1 MANGRANRG
10 ARLGAGAAWAE
21 ARALGGKARF
31 PCGFER
37 QVAPRLARAVDYG
50 GNAQGPVLRRRGR
63 VGNPPPPNRRGR
75 ASQGKGL
82 RQPQA
87 LRTGA
92 GFHPLTPGGPF
103 PLMVLRAPS
112 DREALGRPGM
122 PQQALASAD
131 WADIAPAG
139 GVVKALWQREPMP
152 LEATPG
158 ERVPSIQ
165 RSPHRVQSLVTA
177 TRPLTVHVAVPPSAY
192 PLAFPGAWAVR
203 PSLRLPAYGGPL
215 LPLGRWRVQGG
226 ERGEEVTPFLG
237 VVCRCTEARTVCR
250 ETSGCHLEHA
260 KQCPAFL
267 RARLGP
273 SRYPTSACAPSR
285 RFRSAFVSLSLCHGA
300 RRASRGG
307 PSYRLSRPL
316 HDFDRQSPPWGLCI
330 TRHLAER
337 KATSPTP
344 KLARPVVSTPHPWSV
359 DHFEGTDRCFPLC
372 TVVPTPWWVVAPT
385 TTMATP

>member
-192 PLAFPGAWAVR
+192 PLAFPGAWAAETIPPPPR
-203 PSLRLPAYGGPL
+203 LRWPPTPPWTLAGP
-215 LPLGRWRVQGG
+215 GR
-226 ERGEEVTPFLG
+226 
-237 VVCRCTEARTVCR
+237 
-250 ETSGCHLEHA
+250 
-260 KQCPAFL
+260 
-267 RARLGP
+267 
-273 SRYPTSACAPSR
+273 
-285 RFRSAFVSLSLCHGA
+285 GA
-300 RRASRGG
+300 RGGGYAVPGGGVPLHGGSHCLPGDFGMPSGAREAVSRLSPCPFGAKPIPHVGLCPITTVPQCVRVPIPMPRCSTGFPGGAELPPFTPASR
-307 PSYRLSRPL
+307 L
-316 HDFDRQSPPWGLCI
+316 
-330 TRHLAER
+330 
-337 KATSPTP
+337 
-344 KLARPVVSTPHPWSV
+344 
-359 DHFEGTDRCFPLC
+359 
-372 TVVPTPWWVVAPT
+372 
-385 TTMATP
+385 